1 MLTYADAA
9 RQAAGADEGNGN
21 CWGGAT
27 VGGGEGVGS
36 SSGGATVV
44 VLEGGRE
51 VFGKLVF
58 TRRMMT
64 DHTPVRASMRTH
76 ADVC

>member
-1 MLTYADAA
+1 L
-9 RQAAGADEGNGN
+9 
-21 CWGGAT
+21 GGAS

-36 SSGGATVV
+36 SGGASVV

-64 DHTPVRASMRTH
+64 DHTPVRATILTY

>member
-1 MLTYADAA
+1 M
-9 RQAAGADEGNGN
+9 GGDEGAGVDSG
-21 CWGGAT
+21 GGA
-27 VGGGEGVGS
+27 S
-36 SSGGATVV
+36 VV

-64 DHTPVRASMRTH
+64 DHTPVRASQ
-76 ADVC
+76 